1 MNDINISKCPS
12 CGAANMQEVGEN
24 RINCIQCG
32 ANLSLVVNKRSG
44 LKKFLSTVL
53 ILVLLS
59 SAGFYYVSTKT
70 EEVLKE
76 VTKSTEAPVAPNVS
90 IKKSL
95 NALPKLKKNV
105 MTITSEQFKQSADKQ
120 KSAGLQIVNS
130 VMAKKEDGGQFWIVT
145 LENQTNKSITR
156 PRVVLKLLDDNNEKI
171 ESYSAWSKLE
181 ALPAGATTTILIDLP
196 QVPKEEFHTQMQAQ
210 SSPASLYDKEQQI
223 LVIKDFKVSV
233 LDEEQTQFE
242 LTGIVSNPFDYQVD
256 FVEIIALAKDKQ
268 GKTVGY
274 AKAYAS
280 TTNIQAKQTSPFTL
294 KADKYV
300 TQPPYSWTLSALARK
315 H

>member
-12 CGAANMQEVGEN
+12 CGAANMQEADEN

-32 ANLSLVVNKRSG
+32 ANLSLVVSKNSG
-44 LKKFLSTVL
+44 LKKFLTSAL

-59 SAGFYYVSTKT
+59 SAAFYFVSTKT
-70 EEVLKE
+70 EEVLQE
-76 VTKSTEAPVAPNVS
+76 ITKSSETTVAPNVS

-95 NALPKLKKNV
+95 NAIPKLKNNT
-105 MTITSEQFKQSADKQ
+105 MTITSDQFKESQDKQ
-120 KSAGLQIVNS
+120 KNANLQVISS
-130 VMAKKEDGGQFWIVT
+130 VSAKKDKGGQFWIAT
-145 LENQTNKSITR
+145 IENQSNKSITR
-156 PRVVLKLLDDNNEKI
+156 PRVVLKLLNNNNEKI

-181 ALPAGATTTILIDLP
+181 ALPAGKTTTVLIDLP
-196 QVPKEEFHTQMQAQ
+196 KVPKEEFHSEMMAQ
-210 SSPASLYDKEQQI
+210 SSPASLYDKAQQL
-223 LVIKDFKVSV
+223 LVVQDFTVSII
-233 LDEEQTQFE
+233 DEAKTQFE
-242 LTGIVSNPFDYQVD
+242 LTGTVANPFDYQVD
-256 FVEIIALAKDKQ
+256 FVEIIALAKDRQ

-294 KADKYV
+294 KVDKYV
-300 TQPPYSWTLSALARK
+300 VHPPYSWTLIALARK

>member
-1 MNDINISKCPS
+1 MNISKCPS
-12 CGAANMQEVGEN
+12 CGAANMQELGEN

-32 ANLSLVVNKRSG
+32 ANLLFIVNKRSG
-44 LKKFLSTVL
+44 LKKTLSTAFF
-53 ILVLLS
+53 LVLLS

-70 EEVLKE
+70 EEVLQE
-76 VTKSTEAPVAPNVS
+76 ITKSSEKPVAPNVP

-95 NALPKLKKNV
+95 NAIPKLKNNT
-105 MTITSEQFKQSADKQ
+105 MTITSDQFKESQDKQ
-120 KSAGLQIVNS
+120 KSAKLEIISS
-130 VMAKKEDGGQFWIVT
+130 VSAKKDKGGQFWIAT
-145 LENQTNKSITR
+145 IENQSNKSITR
-156 PRVVLKLLDDNNEKI
+156 PRVVLKLFNNSNEKI

-181 ALPAGATTTILIDLP
+181 ALPAGATTTVLIDLP
-196 QVPKEEFHTQMQAQ
+196 KVPKEEFHSEMSAQ
-210 SSPASLYDKEQQI
+210 SSPASLYDKAQQF
-223 LVIKDFKVSV
+223 LVVQDFTVSII
-233 LDEEQTQFE
+233 DEAKTQFE
-242 LTGIVSNPFDYQVD
+242 LTGTVANPFDYQVD

-280 TTNIQAKQTSPFTL
+280 TTNIKAKQTSVFTL

-300 TQPPYSWTLSALARK
+300 TQTPYSWTLSAVARK